1 MSEPVNNAITTITE
15 SGWYYLDET
24 TGCYHGCYVTRE
36 TALKKA
42 RKRCEDNTKPIILV
56 KGYQPPIQISGC
68 IWEDEIGDLLL
79 KAEQTATDLY
89 GCEGDISF
97 DCSDEQKDD
106 LLELIRKAF
115 DEWQVKNSIAVNS
128 NIIETEREE
137 TVLPDGTITAK
148 LAALINDD
156 FGDKMLRS
164 LIELSGGNYYG
175 EGLSRCRIGLP
186 QEDFVHRLQSAVSEW
201 QKVHNITVPVGFAPR
216 AEKTH
221 EEEA

>member
-1 MSEPVNNAITTITE
+1 MSEPANNAITKITE

-24 TGCYHGCYVTRE
+24 TGRYRGCYVTRE
-36 TALKKA
+36 TALKEA

-56 KGYQPPIQISGC
+56 KGYQPPIQISDC

-89 GCEGDISF
+89 GCEDDISF

-128 NIIETEREE
+128 NIIEAEIEE
-137 TVLPDGTITAK
+137 TISLDGVVENEVGNSEQDGK
-148 LAALINDD
+148 LV
-156 FGDKMLRS
+156 
-164 LIELSGGNYYG
+164 E
-175 EGLSRCRIGLP
+175 
-186 QEDFVHRLQSAVSEW
+186 V
-201 QKVHNITVPVGFAPR
+201 
-216 AEKTH
+216 
-221 EEEA
+221 EAQ